1 MNVAP
6 ERCSRLS
13 YDLAWGTFSLRTV
26 VRRTEARR
34 TEVFTGADA
43 TQWERSL
50 RAFKSRLYWHA
61 HFIQKLESEVEME
74 YVP

>member
-43 TQWERSL
+43 TQWEL
-50 RAFKSRLYWHA
+50 MPLCGTIKKMAGLIFA
-61 HFIQKLESEVEME
+61 LEQ
-74 YVP
+74 